1 MGYRW
6 GEIRGLAP
14 NCRLAGDLSI
24 GMELNL
30 TVHIRTVRADSG
42 TSQEKMRDF
51 ADFRQITTNLCKNA

>member
-14 NCRLAGDLSI
+14 NRGLAGDLSI
-24 GMELNL
+24 GMELNF

-42 TSQEKMRDF
+42 ASQEKMRDF
-51 ADFRQITTNLCKNA
+51 ADFRQITTNLCKKS

>member
-14 NCRLAGDLSI
+14 NCGLAGDLSI
-24 GMELNL
+24 GMELNF

-42 TSQEKMRDF
+42 SSQEKMRDF